1 MAPYNS
7 NQRRLHEVHEAYQ
20 VFCENGTNRL
30 AWRNLALLLTV
41 YLSHFFNY
49 NFGRLPIFPNAS
61 ARARYLRRRSTSQ
74 IGQLTS
80 NILCIIFERNKILS
94 TAQDLVLA
102 HRQTIILQRL
112 SLLPELILHKV
123 LVEVAIEFNQRSL
136 EPSTGT
142 GNRLESLDEKWRPF
156 SDYGE
161 GVDLL
166 PIFPASY
173 SGILGVVVE
182 DAPKVDQG
190 GGLRQKTFQRAL
202 STRLSIKILES
213 FRSPRIPNAEVR
225 GMLDATGADSV
236 TLKPYR
242 NAMTIMKRPDSAVWE
257 AATKTSANNPDHS
270 LQEINA
276 PFSISRHS
284 ISAQATFV
292 AGRTFQTKLA
302 KRPPNELHAIE
313 EEKENISDVDAQRPI
328 SSTSTLL
335 LNPPE
340 SSSFYS
346 KSNISARSGI
356 SSYGSF
362 VTAKSRPSFSD
373 DARGST
379 STRYSSGSFVSAELI
394 TSLELVPMICGS
406 YYDLLRERDLIPDPM
421 IEMDWSGRG
430 QHAEYGIQEL
440 ECIPLEV
447 EKILGETRTAIVQS
461 VRCKRVRLA
470 RKIMRC
476 TKGTGLKRED
486 AIREVEHLHRVQH
499 SHVVR
504 LVGTYVIGINLAILT
519 YPCAEWNLEAFMRTS
534 YTAEDHQ
541 IRSKSLRQFVTCLA
555 NVFDFMHSLPIKH
568 MDIKP
573 QNLLVRDIRNSQ
585 LNGSEPYKI
594 YLTDFGISRAYAS
607 AEDCETETFT
617 SFTRAYA
624 AVEVVLQESRGL
636 SADIFSLGCV
646 YTEMLAV
653 ILDISNATK
662 SESHSN
668 WNSLLLAR
676 GRYGANF
683 RPYHAAVED
692 TKTWL
697 SNLPTEE
704 PELCSVREWTTQ
716 MLDTNPNARPS
727 ARQIACDP
735 RIPFPCLSC
744 TLRSGPEDFEAAG

>member
-1 MAPYNS
+1 M
-7 NQRRLHEVHEAYQ
+7 
-20 VFCENGTNRL
+20 
-30 AWRNLALLLTV
+30 
-41 YLSHFFNY
+41 
-49 NFGRLPIFPNAS
+49 
-61 ARARYLRRRSTSQ
+61 
-74 IGQLTS
+74 
-80 NILCIIFERNKILS
+80 
-94 TAQDLVLA
+94 
-102 HRQTIILQRL
+102 
-112 SLLPELILHKV
+112 
-123 LVEVAIEFNQRSL
+123 
-136 EPSTGT
+136 
-142 GNRLESLDEKWRPF
+142 
-156 SDYGE
+156 
-161 GVDLL
+161 
-166 PIFPASY
+166 
-173 SGILGVVVE
+173 VVE
-182 DAPKVDQG
+182 DTPKGDQRG
-190 GGLRQKTFQRAL
+190 SRTQKTFRRAL
-202 STRLSIKILES
+202 STRLSIKIFES
-213 FRSPRIPNAEVR
+213 VRSPRLPNAEVR
-225 GMLDATGADSV
+225 GMLDVTGEDSV
-236 TLKPYR
+236 TLRPYR
-242 NAMTIMKRPDSAVWE
+242 NAMTITDRPDSAVWE
-257 AATKTSANNPDHS
+257 TTTETSANNSDHY
-270 LQEINA
+270 LQEMDA

-284 ISAQATFV
+284 VSTQATFV
-292 AGRTFQTKLA
+292 AGRTFKTKLV
-302 KRPPNELHAIE
+302 KRSLNELHAIE
-313 EEKENISDVDAQRPI
+313 EEKESISYVDTQRPI

-379 STRYSSGSFVSAELI
+379 STRYSSESFVSAEPI
-394 TSLELVPMICGS
+394 TSLEPVPTMCGS

-421 IEMDWSGRG
+421 IETDWSGRG
-430 QHAEYGIQEL
+430 QHAEYGVQER

-461 VRCKRVRLA
+461 VRCKRVRLV
-470 RKIMRC
+470 RKTMRC

-504 LVGTYVIGINLAILT
+504 LVGTYVIVINLAILT
-519 YPCAEWNLEAFMRTS
+519 YPCAEWNLEAFMQAS
-534 YTAEDHQ
+534 YTAEDQQ
-541 IRSKSLRQFVTCLA
+541 IRSKSLRQFFTCLA
-555 NVFDFMHSLPIKH
+555 NLFDFMHSMPIKH

-573 QNLLVRDIRNSQ
+573 QNLLVRDVRNSQ

-607 AEDCETETFT
+607 AEECETETFT

-624 AVEVVLQESRGL
+624 AIEVVLQESRGL

-646 YTEMLAV
+646 YTEMLAI
-653 ILDISNATK
+653 ILDISNVTEG
-662 SESHSN
+662 ESHTN

-676 GRYGANF
+676 GRNGANL

-697 SNLPTEE
+697 SNLPTKE

-735 RIPFPCLSC
+735 QIPFPCLSC
-744 TLRSGPEDFEAAG
+744 TLRSGPEEFEAAG